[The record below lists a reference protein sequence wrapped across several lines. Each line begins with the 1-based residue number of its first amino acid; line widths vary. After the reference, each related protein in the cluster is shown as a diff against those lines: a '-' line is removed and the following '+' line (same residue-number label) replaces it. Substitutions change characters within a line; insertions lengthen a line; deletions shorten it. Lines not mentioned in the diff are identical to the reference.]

1 MDEIDD
7 PRLFDLAK
15 AVMRWMVVTVAALAM
30 ASAMFAVVFLAL
42 T

>member
-15 AVMRWMVVTVAALAM
+15 AVMRWTVVIFAALAM
-30 ASAMFAVVFLAL
+30 TSAMVAVVFLAL
-42 T
+42 M